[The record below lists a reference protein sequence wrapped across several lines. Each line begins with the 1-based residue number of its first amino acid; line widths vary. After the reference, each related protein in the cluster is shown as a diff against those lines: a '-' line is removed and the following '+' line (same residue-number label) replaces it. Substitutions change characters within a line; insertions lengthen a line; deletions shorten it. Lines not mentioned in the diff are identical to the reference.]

1 MNLRINPN
9 SYKVRTDNQTGIPGV
24 HKFVYAKRKPG
35 VKKRFTRPDKWTVQ
49 FRTSYICISY
59 TLDDA
64 VMRRWEEEQKADM
77 NKKEPKKSK
86 AYIYLKE
93 RGLI

>member
-1 MNLRINPN
+1 MELISGKIR
-9 SYKVRTDNQTGIPGV
+9 SDNNTGIPGI
-24 HKFVYAKRKPG
+24 HKFVYSKRKPR

-49 FRTSYICISY
+49 FKSYHVCIC
-59 TLDDA
+59 LNFNNA
-64 VMRRWEEEQKADM
+64 VLRRWEEEQKIGM
-77 NKKEPKKSK
+77 NGRDPSRSK